1 MIRFLNDFLSTS
13 LMIRNNY
20 YEALVEKYKNL
31 TEFYESTIDRKKD
44 LHAKNYEITVQMLDY
59 QDQIDKINAQLED
72 IQASMHSN
80 MQRKKQQEELE
91 KELAKVVSEKERR
104 IKRIVSVIEQT
115 TGADYEFM

>member
-1 MIRFLNDFLSTS
+1 
-13 LMIRNNY
+13 MIRNNY